1 MIFFFIFNLPRLP
14 AQLLYTPAEKPLE
27 IAVLSM
33 FDFGQVS
40 CCKD

>member
-1 MIFFFIFNLPRLP
+1 MIFFLSLICQ